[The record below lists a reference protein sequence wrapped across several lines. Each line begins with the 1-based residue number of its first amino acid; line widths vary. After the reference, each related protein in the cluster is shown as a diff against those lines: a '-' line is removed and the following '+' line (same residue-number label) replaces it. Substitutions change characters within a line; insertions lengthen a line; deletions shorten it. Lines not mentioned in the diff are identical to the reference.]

1 MKIINITAM
10 WLFLFMFLLP
20 TMTMA
25 DSAYSTEEKKE
36 RVILKSELEE
46 LRVLLD
52 KIDAQIIMAKKIVAP
67 IYNPSAKIQE
77 ITSDLSEYHPYIKEM
92 IILIDKDIKE
102 MEKGQVISASI
113 SEEYYENIMTF
124 RLANHE
130 LNKLLYVLIKKLK
143 KDFPEL

>member
-113 SEEYYENIMTF
+113 SE
-124 RLANHE
+124 
-130 LNKLLYVLIKKLK
+130 
-143 KDFPEL
+143 

>member
-1 MKIINITAM
+1 MKIINITVM

-77 ITSDLSEYHPYIKEM
+77 ITSDLSEYHPYVKEM

-124 RLANHE
+124 ELANHE

>member
-52 KIDAQIIMAKKIVAP
+52 KIDAQIIMAKKR
-67 IYNPSAKIQE
+67 K
-77 ITSDLSEYHPYIKEM
+77 YIRHT
-92 IILIDKDIKE
+92 
-102 MEKGQVISASI
+102 
-113 SEEYYENIMTF
+113 TF
-124 RLANHE
+124 RTKVILKLF
-130 LNKLLYVLIKKLK
+130 LNLG
-143 KDFPEL
+143 